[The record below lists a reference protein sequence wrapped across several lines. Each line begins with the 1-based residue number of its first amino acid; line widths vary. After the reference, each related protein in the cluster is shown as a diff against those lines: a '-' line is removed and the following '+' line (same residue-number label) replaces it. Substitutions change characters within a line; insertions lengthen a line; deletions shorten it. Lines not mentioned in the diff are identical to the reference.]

1 MLFDRLMIRQRMLA
15 LTLSGLGF
23 VVLIGLVAYLA
34 IERMDA
40 STAALTRTNTAL
52 RSHMEADMMHDALR
66 GDVLRAMLAAGK
78 SEAKEQ
84 ADIRKD
90 FDEHVADFK
99 KQIDE
104 LQKMALSPEITSAL
118 GRAQTGLN
126 AYIASAGEI
135 VALSFKDAAGAEAR
149 LPAFGQA
156 FSALEDEMA
165 KLSDLIEA
173 ESKATQEQAQATAR
187 NARWMLIGAALAATV
202 LLLIVSVSVGRSI
215 TGPLEAAVRVTQS
228 VAEGDLSQ
236 HIESTGRDET
246 GQLLNALGRMNT
258 DLGGIVSQVRSSA
271 ESITTGSTEIAA
283 GSLNLSQ
290 RTEEQ
295 ASSLQET
302 AAAMDELTATVKN
315 NADTARRAAQMADS
329 AAGAATRG
337 GETVGQV
344 VQTMAAISSSSNKI
358 GDIIGVID
366 GIAFQTNILALN
378 AAVEAARA
386 GEQGRGF
393 AVVAGEVRSLAQ
405 RSAQAAREIKSLIGD
420 SMGKVEAGSAQVA
433 AAGASMEALVTE
445 VGKVSQLIREIDNA
459 SHEQSQGISAVGQA
473 VQQLDRMT
481 QQNAALVEESA
492 AAAESLQNQAETLA
506 KAVAQFKLR

>member
-15 LTLSGLGF
+15 LTLAGLGF
-23 VVLIGLVAYLA
+23 VILIGAVAYLA
-34 IERMDA
+34 IQRMDA
-40 STAALTRTNTAL
+40 STAALTRTNAAL

-66 GDVLRAMLAAGK
+66 GDVLRAMLASTKGD
-78 SEAKEQ
+78 AKEQ

-90 FDEHVADFK
+90 FDEHVADFR

-104 LQKMALSPEITSAL
+104 LQKMALSPEITTAI

-126 AYIASAGEI
+126 GYISSASEI
-135 VALSFKDAAGAEAR
+135 VGMAFKDAAGAESR
-149 LPAFGQA
+149 LPAFGKA

-173 ESKATQEQAQATAR
+173 ESKATQEQSQATAAS
-187 NARWMLIGAALAATV
+187 ARWTLIGTAAVATV

-228 VAEGDLSQ
+228 VSEGDLSQ
-236 HIESTGRDET
+236 HIEPGGRDET
-246 GQLLNALGRMNT
+246 GQLLSALGRMNT

-271 ESITTGSTEIAA
+271 DSITTGSTEIAA

-329 AAGAATRG
+329 VATAATRG
-337 GETVGQV
+337 GEAVGQV
-344 VQTMAAISSSSNKI
+344 VQTMAGISASSNKI
-358 GDIIGVID
+358 ADIIGVID

-420 SMGKVEAGSAQVA
+420 SVGKVEAGSSQVA
-433 AAGASMEALVTE
+433 AAGATMEALVAE
-445 VGKVSQLIREIDNA
+445 VGKVSQLIREIDSA
-459 SHEQSQGISAVGQA
+459 SHEKSQGISSVGQA